1 MGYKKRTVRST
12 DEIIEETPE
21 SVPESVPE
29 NVPESFGTARLA
41 RVENTEDADA
51 VTPNNNE
58 MDEAT
63 RRKQEIAD
71 KRRAS
76 LALARSKIVPKSAL
90 KKQAEEV
97 IKGKDE
103 LLRNKQEETDAM
115 KLKYERE
122 RIKQLEDS
130 LTALQKLI
138 VRGNDVPE
146 KPPVPVPVP
155 VPETPKRKQ
164 RPSRS
169 KEALAERAI
178 EKSSQSDSPYGTKHD
193 VPSRQPQ
200 QIIPKKSVEPRV
212 VARDAPPST
221 EKLIDKSYGEQ
232 LQERLRTQA
241 LHKIMSET
249 FGGF

>member
-1 MGYKKRTVRST
+1 MGYKKKTNKIT
-12 DEIIEETPE
+12 DEIIETNEVLMPE

-29 NVPESFGTARLA
+29 N
-41 RVENTEDADA
+41 TEDI
-51 VTPNNNE
+51 TPNNNE
-58 MDEAT
+58 MDEVA
-63 RRKQEIAD
+63 RRKLEIAD

-115 KLKYERE
+115 KLKYERD

-138 VRGNDVPE
+138 VRGNDVPD
-146 KPPVPVPVP
+146 KTPVPVPVPVP

-169 KEALAERAI
+169 KEALALREERVI
-178 EKSSQSDSPYGTKHD
+178 DKHD
-193 VPSRQPQ
+193 VPARQLSQLSQPQ
-200 QIIPKKSVEPRV
+200 QIIPKKSVEPRMV
-212 VARDAPPST
+212 APPST

>member
-12 DEIIEETPE
+12 DEIIETNEVLTPE

-29 NVPESFGTARLA
+29 NVPE
-41 RVENTEDADA
+41 NTEDI
-51 VTPNNNE
+51 TPNNNE
-58 MDEAT
+58 MDEVA

-138 VRGNDVPE
+138 VRGNDVPVQV
-146 KPPVPVPVP
+146 PVPVPVP
-155 VPETPKRKQ
+155 VPVLETPKRKQ

-178 EKSSQSDSPYGTKHD
+178 EKERDI
-193 VPSRQPQ
+193 PSRQPQ

>member
-12 DEIIEETPE
+12 DEIIETNEVLTPE

-29 NVPESFGTARLA
+29 N
-41 RVENTEDADA
+41 TEDI
-51 VTPNNNE
+51 TPNNNE
-58 MDEAT
+58 MDEVA

-138 VRGNDVPE
+138 VRDNGVPE
-146 KPPVPVPVP
+146 KPPVPVPVPVP

-178 EKSSQSDSPYGTKHD
+178 EKERDI
-193 VPSRQPQ
+193 PSRQPQ
-200 QIIPKKSVEPRV
+200 QIIPKKSVEPRMV
-212 VARDAPPST
+212 APPST